1 MSAGGIP
8 RTGGQVLVDQ
18 LRIHGVDTAFCVPG
32 ESYLA
37 TLDALYGARNAI
49 RMITCRQE
57 GGVTNM
63 AEAYGKMT
71 GKPGIAFV
79 TRGPGACNGSIGV
92 HTAMQDSTPM
102 VVFIGQVAREQEY
115 REAAAGGMGEEIRHE
130 AMIASFQKPEQ
141 KKQPT
146 VRTQDGRRVTKW
158 VPSRSA
164 PKGPR

>member
-1 MSAGGIP
+1 MSAGANQ

-37 TLDALYGARNAI
+37 TLDALHDARDDI

-63 AEAYGKMT
+63 AESYGKMT

-102 VVFIGQVAREQEY
+102 VVFIGQVARDQEY
-115 REAAAGGMGEEIRHE
+115 REAFQEVDYRKFYGA
-130 AMIASFQKPEQ
+130 IAKSVIQIESADRIPELIS
-141 KKQPT
+141 
-146 VRTQDGRRVTKW
+146 GRDRLR
-158 VPSRSA
+158 SRCRRICS
-164 PKGPR
+164 GT

>member
-1 MSAGGIP
+1 MSAGANQ

-37 TLDALYGARNAI
+37 TLDALHDARDDI

-63 AEAYGKMT
+63 AESYGKMT
-71 GKPGIAFV
+71 GKPGVAFV

-92 HTAMQDSTPM
+92 PCLFS
-102 VVFIGQVAREQEY
+102 AR
-115 REAAAGGMGEEIRHE
+115 HV
-130 AMIASFQKPEQ
+130 PL
-141 KKQPT
+141 
-146 VRTQDGRRVTKW
+146 VCRRRRKY
-158 VPSRSA
+158 S
-164 PKGPR
+164 GPRTSTMSYCES